1 MNRLRSISPF
11 ARVILGLVLGIIT
24 GLFVGEPAGV
34 LEIGGNA
41 YIRLLQMTVLPYI
54 VVSLIGGLGRLDAGM
69 ARRIGV
75 RGGLLILFL
84 WGMAITVV
92 MFMPLAFPNWTSA
105 SFFSTS
111 LIAESAAFDPLALYI
126 PANPFHS
133 LANNVVPSIVLFS
146 ICVGV
151 ALISVKNK
159 GGLIEGLQNLAD
171 ALMRIASFVAKLAPL
186 GIFAISAAAAGTLQ
200 LGELGRLQVY
210 IYSYIVAW
218 GVLTLFALPML
229 VGWGTTLSYRQTMKV
244 AREAMV
250 TAFAT
255 GTVLVVLPMIAERA
269 KEMLAERELLTD
281 ETETTV
287 DVLVPTAYSF
297 PSSGTILGLAFILF
311 AAWFQDSPLT
321 LLEYPTFAVLGVL
334 SAFGLMAVALP
345 FLLDYFQLPTDMFQ
359 LYLLGSV
366 ITMRFATALAACHGV
381 VICLLGACSMVGGIH
396 WRRLLQVL
404 AATVLVA
411 LLSMLGLRLLL
422 TTVIPYEYTGT
433 EAFEGTTLVGPAVE
447 AESVP
452 ETAPLSEADRARPR
466 LEVIRERG
474 TLRVAYLPDRLP
486 FAFRNDHGDV
496 VGMDLDLMHDLA
508 RDLDLSLELV
518 RIELDERVPELLS
531 EGRVDIL
538 ASGMVI
544 TPRRAGNVLFA
555 RSHST
560 QTLAFLVPD
569 HRRTE
574 FSNFDSV
581 ARMEGLRLGIG
592 PSQYYE
598 DLLASLLPQ
607 AEVSTVPSPREYLR
621 GNHPELDALVYTA
634 EAGSAWTLVYPDY
647 SVAVPKGLAVKGPLA
662 FALPAGQSDMV
673 TYMNT
678 WLDLKER
685 NGRLDQLYRYW
696 ILGEQAVRETP
707 RWSVIR
713 NVLHWVD

>member
-1 MNRLRSISPF
+1 MKKLRSISPF
-11 ARVILGLVLGIIT
+11 ARVILGLVLGIVA
-24 GLFVGEPAGV
+24 GLFIGEPAGV

-75 RGGLLILFL
+75 RGGLLIMFL
-84 WGMAITVV
+84 WAMAITVV

-105 SFFSTS
+105 SFFSSS
-111 LIAESAAFDPLALYI
+111 LIAESEAFDPLGLYI

-159 GGLIEGLQNLAD
+159 DGLIEGLQNLAD

-210 IYSYIVAW
+210 IYSYIVGW
-218 GVLTLFALPML
+218 GVLTLFGLPML

-269 KEMLAERELLTD
+269 KEMLAESKLLND

-381 VICLLGACSMVGGIH
+381 VICLLGACSMVGGIR

-433 EAFEGTTLVGPAVE
+433 ETFEATELVGPAVE
-447 AESVP
+447 AVSVKEP
-452 ETAPLSEADRARPR
+452 SVLSEADRGRSR
-466 LEVIRERG
+466 FEVINQRG
-474 TLRVAYLPDRLP
+474 SLRVGYLPDRLP
-486 FAFRNDHGDV
+486 FAFRNDNLAV
-496 VGMDLDLMHDLA
+496 VGFDMDLMHDLA
-508 RDLDLSLELV
+508 RDLDLTLELV
-518 RIELDERVPELLS
+518 RISNDEQASDLLAD
-531 EGRVDIL
+531 GRIDIQ
-538 ASGMVI
+538 AGGMII
-544 TPRRAGNVLFA
+544 TPRRADEVLFA

-560 QTLAFLVPD
+560 QTLAFMVPD

-574 FSNFDSV
+574 FSNFETV
-581 ARMEGLRLGIG
+581 ARMTDLRLGIG
-592 PSQYYE
+592 PSRYYDE
-598 DLLASLLPQ
+598 LLSSLLPN
-607 AEVSTVPSPREYLR
+607 ATVETVDSPREYLR

-647 SVAVPKGLAVKGPLA
+647 SVAVPKGLSIKGPLA
-662 FALPAGQSDMV
+662 FAVPAGQHTMV
-673 TYMNT
+673 TYLNT

-696 ILGEQAVRETP
+696 ILGEQAVREMP

-713 NVLHWVD
+713 DVLHWVD